1 MKILVVDDDPTCR
14 TIVAIRLKNMGG
26 IEVTQAEDGD
36 KAWALLKRN
45 HYDGAIVDWQMPG
58 KTGLEIVR
66 EIRKA
71 GITIPLL
78 MVTAESEKERVIE
91 AIRAGIT
98 DYLIKP
104 FDTADAAGETRQV
117 RRTRPRAQTPVC
129 RREANSRFD
138 KLPPALQSAL

>member
-14 TIVAIRLKNMGG
+14 SIVAIRLKSLGG

-45 HYDGAIVDWQMPG
+45 RYDGAIVDWQMPG
-58 KTGLEIVR
+58 KSGLEIVR

-71 GITIPLL
+71 GNAIPLL

-91 AIRAGIT
+91 AIHAGIT

-104 FDTADAAGETRQV
+104 FDTQTLLAKLGKFVELPGCAA
-117 RRTRPRAQTPVC
+117 PV
-129 RREANSRFD
+129 
-138 KLPPALQSAL
+138 LQA